1 VKIFKGVPIIDL
13 GFYGSVISSFKEE
26 LKKAGLITRF
36 EEASK
41 AIANV
46 FKRMVSESSLTKAN
60 VLALLLAYRQLRTHS
75 PLPVELFNCMRT
87 EKWIHTSL
95 GFQSS
100 SNTILFDNEWQYLSP
115 IAILPFIDDGDT
127 CHGLGKD
134 IYGYKDELREL
145 GVTIE
150 VKFGARFV
158 LAGLSIPDDPS
169 IMSKATILSFLE
181 CMKNYFDSATEPPKG
196 FKD

>member
-1 VKIFKGVPIIDL
+1 MSSSKARASFHINQSWSSFHINRIFCAPNVYFLVDSEWECFVKIFKGVPIIDL
-13 GFYGSVISSFKEE
+13 GFYGSVISSYKEE

-75 PLPVELFNCMRT
+75 PLPVELFNRMRT

-95 GFQSS
+95 GFQSP
-100 SNTILFDNEWQYLSP
+100 SNTILFDNAWQYLSP
-115 IAILPFIDDGDT
+115 IAILLFMDDGDT
-127 CHGLGKD
+127 CHGLGRKYTV
-134 IYGYKDELREL
+134 IKMSL
-145 GVTIE
+145 GSW
-150 VKFGARFV
+150 V
-158 LAGLSIPDDPS
+158 LLL
-169 IMSKATILSFLE
+169 K
-181 CMKNYFDSATEPPKG
+181 
-196 FKD
+196 